1 MNQIDHKRRRL
12 IRLITKYLSQSNIIM
27 KPELTQHKQSLDEGS
42 KLRLKHFN
50 QLVPLLV
57 WDIKMDPKEVRAYFS
72 CLVGRD
78 NPTHITTEIQTLD
91 EFFI

>member
-12 IRLITKYLSQSNIIM
+12 IRLITKYLSQSNIII

-42 KLRLKHFN
+42 NLKPEHFS
-50 QLVPLLV
+50 QLVPLLL
-57 WDIKMDPKEVRAYFS
+57 WDMKMDPKEVSAYYS
-72 CLVGRD
+72 CLVSH
-78 NPTHITTEIQTLD
+78 NPTYSTTEIQTLD

>member
-1 MNQIDHKRRRL
+1 MINQIDHKRRRL

-27 KPELTQHKQSLDEGS
+27 KPELTQHKQLLDEGS

-57 WDIKMDPKEVRAYFS
+57 WDMKMDPKEVRDYFS
-72 CLVGRD
+72 CLVGG
-78 NPTHITTEIQTLD
+78 PIQSTKGSQTLD

>member
-12 IRLITKYLSQSNIIM
+12 IRLITKYLSQSNIII

-42 KLRLKHFN
+42 NLKPEHFSKLI
-50 QLVPLLV
+50 PLLV
-57 WDIKMDPKEVRAYFS
+57 LDMKMDPKEVSAYYQ
-72 CLVGRD
+72 CLVGH
-78 NPTHITTEIQTLD
+78 NLTYSTTETQTLD

>member
-42 KLRLKHFN
+42 NLKPEHFS

-57 WDIKMDPKEVRAYFS
+57 WDMRMDPKEVRTYFS
-72 CLVGRD
+72 CLVGQ
-78 NPTHITTEIQTLD
+78 NSTHSTTEIQTLD

>member
-57 WDIKMDPKEVRAYFS
+57 WDMKMDPKEVRAYFS
-72 CLVGRD
+72 CLVCH
-78 NPTHITTEIQTLD
+78 NPTHSTSETQTLD
-91 EFFI
+91 EFFT

>member
-12 IRLITKYLSQSNIIM
+12 IRLITKYLSQSNIII
-27 KPELTQHKQSLDEGS
+27 KPELIQHKQSLDDGS
-42 KLRLKHFN
+42 NLKPEHFS

-57 WDIKMDPKEVRAYFS
+57 WDMKMDPKEVSAYYS
-72 CLVGRD
+72 CLVSH
-78 NPTHITTEIQTLD
+78 NPTYSTTEIQTLD

>member
-12 IRLITKYLSQSNIIM
+12 IRLITKYLSQSNIII

-42 KLRLKHFN
+42 KLKLKHFN

-57 WDIKMDPKEVRAYFS
+57 WDMKMDHQQVRDYFS
-72 CLVGRD
+72 CLVGQSS
-78 NPTHITTEIQTLD
+78 THSTTETQTLD